1 MKKKK
6 KMKKE
11 SQKLNK
17 KINKTTKRYKRSS
30 KDRKVMNPTK
40 QKKIKNKRIRTD
52 SIKNQKKNSKK

>member
-1 MKKKK
+1 
-6 KMKKE
+6 MKKE